1 MRLEDMRALVFGG
14 AGFIGS
20 ELAAKLLLEGN
31 EVTVFDSLY
40 TGKME
45 NLKGLQGKKGFKF
58 IKGDMRHL
66 EEVKKAVSELGFDD
80 IIYHLAANAD
90 IRGGM
95 ENTFMDFEYNA
106 ITTYNALEAMR
117 LADVK
122 KIVFTSSSAVYG
134 EPTVYPTPE
143 SYGPLRTT
151 SLYGAS
157 KIAAEGY
164 ASAFCETFGMQSWIF
179 RFVNI

>member
-1 MRLEDMRALVFGG
+1 MRALVFGG

-20 ELAAKLLLEGN
+20 GLAEKLLSEGS

-40 TGKME
+40 TGKMG
-45 NLKGLQGKKGFKF
+45 NLSGCSGKKGFKF

-66 EEVKKAVSELGFDD
+66 EEVKKAVSELGSED

-117 LADVK
+117 LADE
-122 KIVFTSSSAVYG
+122 IGRA
-134 EPTVYPTPE
+134 
-143 SYGPLRTT
+143 
-151 SLYGAS
+151 
-157 KIAAEGY
+157 
-164 ASAFCETFGMQSWIF
+164 
-179 RFVNI
+179 